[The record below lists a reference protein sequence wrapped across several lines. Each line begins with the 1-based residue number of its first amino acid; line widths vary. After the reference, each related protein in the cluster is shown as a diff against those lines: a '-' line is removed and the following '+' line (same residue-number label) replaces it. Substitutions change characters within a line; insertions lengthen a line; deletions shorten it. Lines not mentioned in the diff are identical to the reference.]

1 MNEDQLR
8 DKLAEIQCNND
19 CMEAHH
25 VEKLN
30 LLRSKLNKLMQEN
43 TRVVR
48 MNLDLRHEL
57 KKLREEKGAIL
68 DTQQDLRDELTHAK
82 IELAGYA
89 LENSDLLETQQDLL
103 DEIHDLRTVMGSL
116 GSGLAGAGKFISKVR
131 EALQDLEA

>member
-1 MNEDQLR
+1 MNECRYAREAAL
-8 DKLAEIQCNND
+8 KLEIEELSD
-19 CMEAHH
+19 
-25 VEKLN
+25 
-30 LLRSKLNKLMQEN
+30 KLNKLMKEN
-43 TRVVR
+43 IRVAR
-48 MNLDLRHEL
+48 LNLALRSEL

-103 DEIHDLRTVMGSL
+103 DDIQDLKTALGSL